1 MLLMTQKER
10 VINEI
15 SDIIQNFEFNTKIV
29 NYGIIFDKRIV
40 LSNNATQITAEGI
53 TNYLKTLDLGKLEE
67 NFQKGTLELML
78 LKFET
83 DSLYYIRCSPK
94 VRIIALVGKENPG
107 EALKQLRKFADQ
119 IKNAVEPLSKPP
131 EEESLKINEMF
142 SAIDK
147 MVNEFK
153 VPEFETFKKLVK
165 FALPFKKQ

>member
-1 MLLMTQKER
+1 MTQKER

-40 LSNNATQITAEGI
+40 LSNNATELTPDDI
-53 TNYLKTLDLGKLEE
+53 TNYLKTLDLDKVEG
-67 NFQKGTLELML
+67 NFQKGRVELLL

-83 DSLYYIRCSPK
+83 ESLYYIRCSSK
-94 VRIIALVGKENPG
+94 VRIIALIGKENPG
-107 EALKQLRKFADQ
+107 EAMKQLKKFADQ

-131 EEESLKINEMF
+131 EEEGVKINEMF
-142 SAIDK
+142 ATIDT

-153 VPEFETFKKLVK
+153 IPEFETFKKLVK
-165 FALPFKKQ
+165 FALPFKKK

>member
-1 MLLMTQKER
+1 MMTQKES

-15 SDIIQNFEFNTKIV
+15 SEIISNFESTTKIV

-40 LSNNATQITAEGI
+40 LSNNATQLTTENI

-67 NFQKGTLELML
+67 NFQKGAVELIL

-83 DSLYYIRCSPK
+83 ESLYYIRCSSK
-94 VRIIALVGKENPG
+94 VRIVALTGEGLPG
-107 EALKQLRKFADQ
+107 EAMNQLIRFAEQ
-119 IKNAVEPLSKPP
+119 IKLAVEPLSKPP
-131 EEESLKINEMF
+131 EEECPKIDEMF
-142 SAIDK
+142 ATIDN

-165 FALPFKKQ
+165 FALPFKKK